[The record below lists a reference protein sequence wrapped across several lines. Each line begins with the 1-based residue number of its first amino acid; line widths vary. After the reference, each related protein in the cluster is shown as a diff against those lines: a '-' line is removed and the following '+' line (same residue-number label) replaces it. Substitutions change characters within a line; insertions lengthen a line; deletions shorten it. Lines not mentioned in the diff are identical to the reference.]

1 MARVLV
7 VDDDGELRDVLR
19 ESVELDGHTA
29 LVASNGREALR
40 VLREQ
45 GADVV
50 VLDLMMPVM
59 NGWQFLEAVRA
70 EPRLA
75 QVPVIVISAAA
86 RPPPAPIQA
95 YLPKPFEFDVLA
107 SEIRRQARA
116 ADLHPR

>member
-86 RPPPAPIQA
+86 RPPEPPR
-95 YLPKPFEFDVLA
+95 PPG
-107 SEIRRQARA
+107 RA
-116 ADLHPR
+116 ASIRSRCPRPATRTASPSRR